1 MMKLAIALFLAY
13 ILLLVPSTHA
23 SQEQFKSATNQL
35 EPTKGQLSVK
45 PLIDNV
51 FQFTSYFQTQDYGF
65 VSANGLVVIDGSEA
79 YLIDTPW
86 TEKDTIQL
94 VRWIKQQ
101 GFTLRASISTHSHDD
116 RAAGIG
122 YLNTIGVDTNASEL
136 TNSYLKANNK
146 PLAKQAFTGDK
157 LQLANKQIE
166 VKYLSAGHTE
176 DNLVVWLPE
185 SKLLFGGCLIKS
197 QASKTMGYIAQ
208 ASLSEWPNTL
218 DKAKSRYNDAII
230 VVPGHGNNGG
240 LELLKHTQEL
250 ISNHLK

>member
-1 MMKLAIALFLAY
+1 MKLGFALFLAY
-13 ILLLVPSTHA
+13 ILLLVPSSHA
-23 SQEQFKSATNQL
+23 SQEQLESATNHADT
-35 EPTKGQLSVK
+35 TKGQLSVK

-51 FQFTSYFQTQDYGF
+51 FQFTSYFHTQDYGL
-65 VSANGLVVIDGSEA
+65 VSANGLVVIDGTDA
-79 YLIDTPW
+79 YMIDTPW
-86 TEKDTIQL
+86 TEKDTIKL

-101 GFTLRASISTHSHDD
+101 GFTLQASISTHSHDD

-122 YLNTIGVDTNASEL
+122 YLNTIGVDTYASEL
-136 TNSYLKANNK
+136 TNSFLTANNK
-146 PLAKQAFTGDK
+146 PLAKQAFTGNS

-166 VKYLSAGHTE
+166 VNYLGAGHTQ

-208 ASLSEWPNTL
+208 ASLSQWPITL
-218 DKAKSRYNDAII
+218 ETAKSRYNDAII
-230 VVPGHGNNGG
+230 VIPGHGNNGG